1 MVSLRDRV
9 LCVYHASLLLC
20 LVGACAVPLSCCRI
34 AIDDKFVVFSPG
46 IGRCQVCM
54 IAHGFF
60 YSKVWWSVA
69 WMGFIRKF
77 GGRLFGRG
85 RFFAVGVWQFI
96 VQYGRCACFVLVE
109 SAIRIRICISTW
121 HAIVFGGGL
130 IFVLGSFI
138 FYVVFV
144 GLFVRCFVV
153 WGCLGV
159 FVFAFVGGLSLER
172 FSLRGVAMVLW
183 ARFGVLSFFVGKSL
197 RFCFRRSVSL
207 ALAWLFGSHHRGHSE
222 GLSSRDEMVVGK
234 QQGLFFQSVACYV
247 NFI

>member
-1 MVSLRDRV
+1 
-9 LCVYHASLLLC
+9 
-20 LVGACAVPLSCCRI
+20 
-34 AIDDKFVVFSPG
+34 
-46 IGRCQVCM
+46 M

-96 VQYGRCACFVLVE
+96 VQYGRCVCFVLVE

-144 GLFVRCFVV
+144 GLFVRWFVV

-183 ARFGVLSFFVGKSL
+183 ARFGVLSFLLGSRCAFVSGGQFRWRWRGFSGHIIVGIPRGYLREMKWLLASNKAYFFKVLRVTLISFKPSL
-197 RFCFRRSVSL
+197 QALRAETMVERFTARMHVLSPSIDYPL
-207 ALAWLFGSHHRGHSE
+207 
-222 GLSSRDEMVVGK
+222 GLTKCD
-234 QQGLFFQSVACYV
+234 Y
-247 NFI
+247 